1 MINRCVLIVRA
12 KEPFL
17 QWVNS
22 LPNPTNI
29 TLEQINSDTS
39 AYLLPE
45 FEDDQERAV
54 LVKQFFPQ
62 IFEEQLSGWWTNEP
76 DWPSKRDFALFKKW
90 FDVEFHSAVFDLVEA
105 PLGEED

>member
-1 MINRCVLIVRA
+1 MINRCALIIRA

-22 LPNPTNI
+22 LPNPANI

-39 AYLLPE
+39 AYLLPD

-54 LVKQFFPQ
+54 LVKQFFPL

-76 DWPSKRDFALFKKW
+76 DWPAKRDFALFKKW
-90 FDVEFHSAVFDLVEA
+90 FDVEFHSTVFDLVDA